1 MKIMRIFGRILI
13 MVIAVVALALVSCG
27 QKPKEQYG
35 YVYEDA
41 QISLNDG
48 ENIIDWGAGTAASS
62 WDRGM
67 VVFTSSGLGVFGIRS
82 VDGSV
87 NIVFNV
93 GGRDTT
99 LSIIQPPRRTAGM
112 SAPLRHGHPQTEKNT
127 ILSGFHRTVS

>member
-1 MKIMRIFGRILI
+1 MKIMRIFRRILI

-27 QKPKEQYG
+27 QEPNEEYG
-35 YVYEDA
+35 YIYEDA

-67 VVFTSSGLGVFGIRS
+67 VVFTSSGGGVFGIRS

-87 NIVFNV
+87 NIAFNV
-93 GGRDTT
+93 GRSGYYNF
-99 LSIIQPPRRTAGM
+99 QNTAA
-112 SAPLRHGHPQTEKNT
+112 APDGGYVCTAE
-127 ILSGFHRTVS
+127 ILSSAGKEYDLYPDFTGR